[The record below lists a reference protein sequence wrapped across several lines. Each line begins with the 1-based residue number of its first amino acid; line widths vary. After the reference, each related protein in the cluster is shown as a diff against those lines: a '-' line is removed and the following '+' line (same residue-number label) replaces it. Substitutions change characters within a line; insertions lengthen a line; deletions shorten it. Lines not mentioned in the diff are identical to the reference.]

1 MGVEHHVEPESDR
14 PESYRPESF
23 GEDDLVRAAQ
33 RGQRDAF
40 ARIYET
46 HRDRVYRYLL
56 SRLGQP
62 ADAEDVTAEVF
73 IRAMKALPSYKPRG
87 TPLMAW
93 LYRIAHNQAV
103 NHLKKR
109 ARRREN
115 GLDDAAAA
123 SSDDPE
129 REAFDRASFAED
141 ERAMDQLT
149 PLQRQALSLRFAGEL
164 SIAETGKIMK
174 RSQGAVKFLQYSALQ
189 AMRRNL
195 EQAEASSSGG

>member
-1 MGVEHHVEPESDR
+1 MGVEHHVEPEGDR
-14 PESYRPESF
+14 PESF
-23 GEDDLVRAAQ
+23 DEDELVRAAQ

-73 IRAMKALPSYKPRG
+73 IRAMKALPSYRPRG

-93 LYRIAHNQAV
+93 LYRIAHKQAV
-103 NHLKKR
+103 NWVKTR
-109 ARRREN
+109 SRRREN
-115 GLDDAAAA
+115 GLDDVAAA

-129 REAFDRASFAED
+129 REALDRASFAEA

-149 PLQRQALSLRFAGEL
+149 PLQRQVLSLRFAGEL

-195 EQAEASSSGG
+195 EQAEAGSRGG

>member
-1 MGVEHHVEPESDR
+1 MGVEHHVEPEGDR
-14 PESYRPESF
+14 PESF
-23 GEDDLVRAAQ
+23 DEDELVRAAQ

-46 HRDRVYRYLL
+46 HVDRVYRYLL

-73 IRAMKALPSYKPRG
+73 IRAMKALPSYRPRG

-103 NHLKKR
+103 NWVKTR
-109 ARRREN
+109 SRRREN
-115 GLDDAAAA
+115 GLDDVAAA

-129 REAFDRASFAED
+129 REALDRASFAEA

-149 PLQRQALSLRFAGEL
+149 PLQRQLLSLRFAGEL

-195 EQAEASSSGG
+195 EQAEAGSRGG

>member
-1 MGVEHHVEPESDR
+1 MGVEHHAEPEG
-14 PESYRPESF
+14 YRPESDD
-23 GEDDLVRAAQ
+23 EEDLVRAAQ

-46 HRDRVYRYLL
+46 HVDRVYRYLL

-62 ADAEDVTAEVF
+62 TDAEDVTAEVF

-103 NHLKKR
+103 NYMKSR
-109 ARRREN
+109 SRRREN
-115 GLDDAAAA
+115 SLEDLAAR

-129 REAFDRASFAED
+129 REAIDRASFAEA
-141 ERAMDQLT
+141 ERAMEGLT
-149 PLQRQALSLRFAGEL
+149 PLQRQVLSLRFAGEL

-174 RSQGAVKFLQYSALQ
+174 RSQGAVKYLQYSALQ
-189 AMRRNL
+189 ALRRNL
-195 EQAEASSSGG
+195 EQAGAGSRGG

>member
-1 MGVEHHVEPESDR
+1 MGVEHHAEPEV
-14 PESYRPESF
+14 YRPDNYDE
-23 GEDDLVRAAQ
+23 EELVRAAQ

-46 HRDRVYRYLL
+46 HVDRVYRYLL

-103 NHLKKR
+103 NWGKTR
-109 ARRREN
+109 SRRREN
-115 GLDDAAAA
+115 SLEDLSIR

-129 REAFDRASFAED
+129 REALDRASFAEA
-141 ERAMDQLT
+141 EREMEQLT
-149 PLQRQALSLRFAGEL
+149 PLQRQVLSLRFAGEL

-189 AMRRNL
+189 ALRRNL
-195 EQAEASSSGG
+195 EQAGAGSHG

>member
-1 MGVEHHVEPESDR
+1 LEHHAEPEGYR
-14 PESYRPESF
+14 PESYRPDSNDE
-23 GEDDLVRAAQ
+23 EELVRAAQ

-46 HRDRVYRYLL
+46 HVDRVYRYLL

-73 IRAMKALPSYKPRG
+73 IRAMKALPSYKPKG

-103 NHLKKR
+103 NWVKTR
-109 ARRREN
+109 SRRREN
-115 GLDDAAAA
+115 GLDDVAAA

-129 REAFDRASFAED
+129 REALDRASFAEA

-149 PLQRQALSLRFAGEL
+149 PLQRQVLSLRFAGEL

-195 EQAEASSSGG
+195 EQAEAGSRGG

>member
-1 MGVEHHVEPESDR
+1 MGVEHHAEPEV
-14 PESYRPESF
+14 YRPDNYDE
-23 GEDDLVRAAQ
+23 EELVRAAQ

-46 HRDRVYRYLL
+46 HVDRVYRYLL

-103 NHLKKR
+103 NWGKTR
-109 ARRREN
+109 SRRREN
-115 GLDDAAAA
+115 SLEDLSAR

-129 REAFDRASFAED
+129 REALDRASFAEA
-141 ERAMDQLT
+141 EREMEQLT
-149 PLQRQALSLRFAGEL
+149 PLQRQVLSLRFAGEL

-189 AMRRNL
+189 ALRRNL
-195 EQAEASSSGG
+195 EQAGAGSHG

>member
-1 MGVEHHVEPESDR
+1 MGVEHHAEPEV
-14 PESYRPESF
+14 YRPDNYDE
-23 GEDDLVRAAQ
+23 EELVRAAQ

-46 HRDRVYRYLL
+46 HVDRVYRYLL

-103 NHLKKR
+103 NWGKTR
-109 ARRREN
+109 SRRREN
-115 GLDDAAAA
+115 SLEDLAVR

-129 REAFDRASFAED
+129 REALDRASFAEA
-141 ERAMDQLT
+141 EREMEQLT
-149 PLQRQALSLRFAGEL
+149 PLQRQVLSLRFAGEL

-189 AMRRNL
+189 ALRRNL
-195 EQAEASSSGG
+195 EQAGAGSHG

>member
-1 MGVEHHVEPESDR
+1 MGVEHHEEPEGYR
-14 PESYRPESF
+14 PESYDE
-23 GEDDLVRAAQ
+23 EELVRAAQ

-46 HRDRVYRYLL
+46 HVDRVYRYVL

-73 IRAMKALPSYKPRG
+73 IRAMKALSSYKPRG

-103 NHLKKR
+103 NYVRMR
-109 ARRREN
+109 ARRREYS
-115 GLDDAAAA
+115 LEDVAAR

-129 REAFDRASFAED
+129 REALNSASFAED
-141 ERAMDQLT
+141 ERAMEGLT
-149 PLQRQALSLRFAGEL
+149 PLQHQVLSLRFTGEL

-174 RSQGAVKFLQYSALQ
+174 RSQGAVKFLQFSALQ
-189 AMRRNL
+189 ALRRNL
-195 EQAEASSSGG
+195 EQQGAGRRGG

>member
-1 MGVEHHVEPESDR
+1 MGVEHHAEPEV
-14 PESYRPESF
+14 YRPDNYDE
-23 GEDDLVRAAQ
+23 EELVRAAQ

-46 HRDRVYRYLL
+46 HVDRVYRYLL

-103 NHLKKR
+103 NWGKTR
-109 ARRREN
+109 SRRREN
-115 GLDDAAAA
+115 SLDDLAAR

-129 REAFDRASFAED
+129 REALERASFAEA
-141 ERAMDQLT
+141 EREMEQLT
-149 PLQRQALSLRFAGEL
+149 LLQRQVLSLRFAGEL

-189 AMRRNL
+189 ALRRNL
-195 EQAEASSSGG
+195 EQAGAGSHG

>member
-1 MGVEHHVEPESDR
+1 MGVEHHAEPEV
-14 PESYRPESF
+14 YRPDNYDE
-23 GEDDLVRAAQ
+23 EELVRAAQ

-46 HRDRVYRYLL
+46 HVDRVYRYLL

-103 NHLKKR
+103 NWGKTR
-109 ARRREN
+109 SRRREN
-115 GLDDAAAA
+115 SLDDLAAR

-129 REAFDRASFAED
+129 REALERASFAEA
-141 ERAMDQLT
+141 EREMEQLT
-149 PLQRQALSLRFAGEL
+149 PLQRQVLSLRFAGEL

-189 AMRRNL
+189 ALRRNL
-195 EQAEASSSGG
+195 EQAGAGSHG

>member
-1 MGVEHHVEPESDR
+1 MGVEHHAEPEV
-14 PESYRPESF
+14 YRPDNYDE
-23 GEDDLVRAAQ
+23 EELVRAAQ

-46 HRDRVYRYLL
+46 HVDRVYRYLL

-103 NHLKKR
+103 NWGKTR
-109 ARRREN
+109 SRRREN
-115 GLDDAAAA
+115 SLEDLFVR

-129 REAFDRASFAED
+129 REALDRASFAEA
-141 ERAMDQLT
+141 EREMEQLT
-149 PLQRQALSLRFAGEL
+149 PLQRQVLSLRFAGEL

-189 AMRRNL
+189 ALRRNL
-195 EQAEASSSGG
+195 EQAGAGSHG

>member
-1 MGVEHHVEPESDR
+1 MGVEHHAEPEV
-14 PESYRPESF
+14 YRPDNYDE
-23 GEDDLVRAAQ
+23 EELVRAAQ

-46 HRDRVYRYLL
+46 HVDRVYRYLL

-103 NHLKKR
+103 NWGKTR
-109 ARRREN
+109 SRRREN
-115 GLDDAAAA
+115 SLDDLAAR

-129 REAFDRASFAED
+129 REALERASFAEA
-141 ERAMDQLT
+141 ERAIEKLT
-149 PLQRQALSLRFAGEL
+149 SLQRQVLSLRFAGEL

-189 AMRRNL
+189 ALRRNL
-195 EQAEASSSGG
+195 EQAGAGSHG

>member
-1 MGVEHHVEPESDR
+1 MGVEHHAEPEV
-14 PESYRPESF
+14 YRPDNYDE
-23 GEDDLVRAAQ
+23 EELVRAAQ

-46 HRDRVYRYLL
+46 HVDRVYRYLL

-103 NHLKKR
+103 NWGKTR
-109 ARRREN
+109 SRRREYS
-115 GLDDAAAA
+115 LEDLAVR

-129 REAFDRASFAED
+129 REALDRASFAEA
-141 ERAMDQLT
+141 EREMEQLT
-149 PLQRQALSLRFAGEL
+149 PLQRQVLSLRFAGEL

-189 AMRRNL
+189 ALRRNL
-195 EQAEASSSGG
+195 DQAGTGSHG